1 VHCDALRL
9 RRELSR
15 TLIEVSVVEMEYSN
29 LTYLKLGNYKLS
41 LFLNV
46 NVTTLKNEIKRI
58 IN

>member
-15 TLIEVSVVEMEYSN
+15 TLVEVSVVEIEYSN

-41 LFLNV
+41 LFFNV

>member
-29 LTYLKLGNYKLS
+29 LTYIKLGNYKLS
-41 LFLNV
+41 IFFNV